1 MVKAKWCNVM
11 DPEACKQKDCDP
23 CDSPDGCPD
32 LAYAKPCDGDGG
44 VHVFNRYVINSRPE
58 HFWKYCEGDRCT
70 PLKSN
75 ILEHLNIPHETRGSW
90 QFDISKAPDW
100 SDCCRLCDEEPTC
113 AMWSWDWSDEGA
125 STRLLQSRPAIQ
137 APSAPRV
144 APSEGTACTLY
155 EVTGSPG
162 GLSEAY
168 TKRLLFGKRSEVPPD
183 PVRIWG
189 LRGYNDIPVSCAYR
203 DMWGKCS
210 SGILDLPQWILL
222 VISVVSVLWAMFAS
236 YCVFASLRKVR
247 RSQGWLHS
255 HVRSRAHL
263 LFLKSQ
269 F

>member
-1 MVKAKWCNVM
+1 M
-11 DPEACKQKDCDP
+11 DPKACKQKDCDP
-23 CDSPDGCPD
+23 CDDPDDCPD
-32 LAYAKPCDGDGG
+32 LAYAKPCDGGGG
-44 VHVFNRYVINSRPE
+44 VHVFNRYVIESRPE

-70 PLKSN
+70 PMKSN
-75 ILEHLNIPHETRGSW
+75 ILEHLNIPHETRSSW

-100 SDCCRLCDEEPTC
+100 SDCCKLCDDEPTC

-125 STRLLQSRPAIQ
+125 STRLLEDRPAIS
-137 APSAPRV
+137 APSAPRF

-210 SGILDLPQWILL
+210 SGFLDLPQWILL